1 MDFQVLNNSDFQE
14 VEEIA
19 AEGSAIGH
27 KSALAPLRFRS
38 QWNPGDQVFSEL
50 NELPSCTIPDQS
62 MTISEII
69 ARFTRSG
76 VMPVQV
82 HNDDGGNE
90 APDDPEFDPLDFDP
104 QYIKA
109 EVERLRQQLDE
120 LQAPAQ
126 EPGAEENPNELDKN
140 ATPES

>member
-1 MDFQVLNNSDFQE
+1 MDFQELNNPDFQE

-27 KSALAPLRFRS
+27 KSALAPPRFRS
-38 QWNPGDQVFSEL
+38 QWNPGDQVFFEH
-50 NELPSCTIPDQS
+50 NDLPSCTIPDQS

-82 HNDDGGNE
+82 FNDDGGNE

-104 QYIKA
+104 EYMKA
-109 EVERLRQQLDE
+109 EVDRLRKQLED
-120 LQAPAQ
+120 LQVPAQ
-126 EPGAEENPNELDKN
+126 EPGVEENPNKLDKN
-140 ATPES
+140 ASPEI